1 MIIFGPK
8 KQKSVKFA
16 LTSPR
21 SKHLQ
26 SLDIP
31 TIKHF
36 LKRHC
41 WQRFLLILMMGQLS
55 FLRHFLYW
63 MFCWMLLLKKPCV
76 FTKIDGTCCDDD
88 VSKLDGLEFQ

>member
-1 MIIFGPK
+1 MVMLLQNTAVSASMKEGLAGH
-8 KQKSVKFA
+8 S
-16 LTSPR
+16 
-21 SKHLQ
+21 Q

-31 TIKHF
+31 TMRHF

-63 MFCWMLLLKKPCV
+63 MFCWILLLKKPWRWTRKHPRV
-76 FTKIDGTCCDDD
+76 
-88 VSKLDGLEFQ
+88 